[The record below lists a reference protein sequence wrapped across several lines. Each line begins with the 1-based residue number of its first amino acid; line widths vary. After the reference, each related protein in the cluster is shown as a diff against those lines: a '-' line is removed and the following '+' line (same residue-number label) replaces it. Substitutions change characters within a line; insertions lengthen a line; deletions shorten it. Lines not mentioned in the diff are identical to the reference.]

1 MKTKLTAEQRIIRQA
16 VFRGT
21 RTMSHLE
28 SDLKMTEKALL
39 KSLNTLKKNGM
50 VNYEIMGRR
59 VVFHPSKKATAMF
72 L

>member
-28 SDLKMTEKALL
+28 SELKMTEKALL

-59 VVFHPSKKATAMF
+59 IILHPSKHAVALF
-72 L
+72 I